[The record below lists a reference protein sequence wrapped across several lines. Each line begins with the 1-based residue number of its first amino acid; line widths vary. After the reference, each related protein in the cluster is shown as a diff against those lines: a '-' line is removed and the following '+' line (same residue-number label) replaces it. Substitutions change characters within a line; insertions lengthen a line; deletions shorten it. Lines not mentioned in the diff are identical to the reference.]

1 MNEIITVTGKGKI
14 SLPPDTIIINISL
27 ETVRDTYEA
36 TMDASADAVSLLR
49 DALKSEDFKKE
60 DIKTKRFNV
69 DLEYESYD
77 LDNTKD

>member
-14 SLPPDTIIINISL
+14 SLPPHAIIINISL

-36 TMDASADAVSLLR
+36 TMDATTDAVSLLR
-49 DALKSEDFKKE
+49 DALESEDFKKE

-69 DLEYESYD
+69 DLE
-77 LDNTKD
+77 

>member
-36 TMDASADAVSLLR
+36 TMDASADA
-49 DALKSEDFKKE
+49 A
-60 DIKTKRFNV
+60 
-69 DLEYESYD
+69 
-77 LDNTKD
+77 

>member
-36 TMDASADAVSLLR
+36 TMDASADAVSQLR
-49 DALKSEDFKKE
+49 DALESEDFKKE
-60 DIKTKRFNV
+60 DIKT
-69 DLEYESYD
+69 S
-77 LDNTKD
+77 